1 MNQTS
6 ILSVDLD
13 WIQHWSQERQVL
25 DLCLSNFQNAD
36 KIIFIKAHHH
46 ILNYFIEGEKYS
58 IDNID
63 HHHDINY
70 DQKDGYHYNWF
81 REGNWIYYLLTR
93 KMLNRYHWVHNH
105 NSLYGSHQAEL
116 MRDIPEYNFST
127 DINTMHNKNYNWIVI
142 CESFDYQQ
150 TSNFYEQL
158 KMICNE
164 YHKDKLIIDNTKNIT
179 SHIWKE

>member
-1 MNQTS
+1 MSDTS

-13 WIQHWSQERQVL
+13 WIQHWSQERQVF
-25 DLCLSNFQNAD
+25 DLCLKNFKTSD
-36 KIIFIKAHHH
+36 KIIFLKTHHQ
-46 ILNYFIEGEKYS
+46 ILNHFVPEDKYS

-70 DQKDGYHYNWF
+70 DKDGYHNNWF
-81 REGNWIYYLLTR
+81 REGNWVYYLLTR
-93 KMLNRYHWVHNH
+93 KMLSKYHWVHNH
-105 NSLYGSHQAEL
+105 NSLYGSQQAEL
-116 MRDIPEYNFST
+116 MRDIPEYSFTT
-127 DINTMHNKNYNWIVI
+127 DINSVQGKQYNWVVV

-158 KMICNE
+158 KMVADE
-164 YHKDKLIIDNTKNIT
+164 PHKEKTIIDNTKNIT